1 MRLRI
6 EHENDQQFA
15 NTRDLQIQ
23 LGLEKRVANPDEVI
37 KLVRKRAPQEKVE
50 GEVDEEAWDAV
61 FNMEVCQ
68 FISSRLSILYYKD
81 VYRVHFLFVVHQHD

>member
-15 NTRDLQIQ
+15 NTRDLQVH

-37 KLVRKRAPQEKVE
+37 KLVRKRAAQDKVE
-50 GEVDEEAWDAV
+50 GDVDEEAWDAV
-61 FNMEVCQ
+61 FNMEVT
-68 FISSRLSILYYKD
+68 S
-81 VYRVHFLFVVHQHD
+81 VVIAFHHSN